1 MYIHGFLEFLVY
13 CNIFLKVLDDMKYE
27 ENLIYFLYSTFSYLD
42 TVASAVIL
50 TPMRRFH
57 KCYLYFDTRMVNT
70 EFAIAQKHSVYLH
83 RLNLTPN

>member
-1 MYIHGFLEFLVY
+1 MKKILY
-13 CNIFLKVLDDMKYE
+13 IFLC
-27 ENLIYFLYSTFSYLD
+27 STFSYFD

-50 TPMRRFH
+50 TPMRRSH

-70 EFAIAQKHSVYLH
+70 EFAIAQKHSIYLH